1 MKNNIY
7 YWEKLRVAK
16 SMLKITW
23 TVQGLRSDTL
33 NWEDISEHDT
43 KDEAIEAGKFRAKKT
58 GLKLF
63 HNGYEVI

>member
-33 NWEDISEHDT
+33 NWEDIDEYDT
-43 KDEAIEAGKFRAKKT
+43 KDEAIEGGKFRAERT

-63 HNGYEVI
+63 YNGYEVN

>member
-33 NWEDISEHDT
+33 AWEDISEHDT

-63 HNGYEVI
+63 NNGYEVI